1 MMKHDPISILLRTLK
16 TVFSFKDI
24 CILWNETDINRVG
37 VKINYYVKKGEL
49 INIKKGFYVIDVNYS
64 RYELANKILTPSY
77 ISLETVLFNSGI
89 IFQKY
94 SSIFLVSYTTREITV
109 DGQTYSFKKI
119 KSDILSNTA
128 GIENSVFSIA
138 TPERAFLDT
147 IYLNRDYYF
156 DNLKSLN
163 WDKVFSLSSIY
174 RKIRLEKEIKKLYK
188 TINYVKRN

>member
-1 MMKHDPISILLRTLK
+1 MKYDPISILLRTSK

-24 CILWNETDINRVG
+24 CILWNETDINRAG

-49 INIKKGFYVIDVNYS
+49 INIRNGFYAIDGNYG

-94 SSIFLVSYTTREITV
+94 YSIFLVSYTTREITI

-119 KSDILSNTA
+119 KRDISSNTA

-147 IYLNRDYYF
+147 LYFNKDYYF
-156 DNLKSLN
+156 DNLKPLD
-163 WDKVFSLSSIY
+163 WEKVFSICSIY
-174 RKIRLEKEIKKLYK
+174 KKIRMEKEIKKLNK
-188 TINYVKRN
+188 TI